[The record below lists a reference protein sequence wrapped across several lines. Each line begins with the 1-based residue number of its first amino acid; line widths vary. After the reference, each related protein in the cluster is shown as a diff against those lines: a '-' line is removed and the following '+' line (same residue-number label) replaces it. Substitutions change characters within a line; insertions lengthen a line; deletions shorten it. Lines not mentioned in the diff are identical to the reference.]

1 MFLNY
6 LEEVEEKVYL
16 GLSAK
21 TLCQALFNES
31 IDELE
36 DWEVEAEDIL
46 SSVDNSM
53 MSALEDYGIKLTNEY
68 KVIEFLFGSAY
79 KESSIT
85 PLNDLRKAIIQVLN
99 QTKAGEAFERQR
111 VNALYEDMHEF
122 AKTVINEIFPE
133 NKIYYFTDSIEFY
146 LLKNTD
152 FIDNH
157 LCELMIGEDNL
168 TSQYLKENPL
178 PDQDF
183 EYYYDVSNTSEWD
196 DFVNEKLIPAWKEYL
211 NSHPELIEELKTFDI
226 EHPEE
231 GTKEV
236 TNYDPYA
243 YLY

>member
-1 MFLNY
+1 
-6 LEEVEEKVYL
+6 
-16 GLSAK
+16 
-21 TLCQALFNES
+21 
-31 IDELE
+31 
-36 DWEVEAEDIL
+36 
-46 SSVDNSM
+46 
-53 MSALEDYGIKLTNEY
+53 
-68 KVIEFLFGSAY
+68 
-79 KESSIT
+79 
-85 PLNDLRKAIIQVLN
+85 
-99 QTKAGEAFERQR
+99 
-111 VNALYEDMHEF
+111 
-122 AKTVINEIFPE
+122 
-133 NKIYYFTDSIEFY
+133 
-146 LLKNTD
+146 
-152 FIDNH
+152 
-157 LCELMIGEDNL
+157 MIGEDNL